1 MRDLPV
7 QCHFPIMLE
16 PLFVAYPETLTCEGL
31 LTIWAVVRTART
43 VLSRY
48 TLDPDRV
55 EQHAALKVHFYSGAI
70 QVGAC
75 KAKSNDIR
83 DLKMQLYFYHIV

>member
-1 MRDLPV
+1 
-7 QCHFPIMLE
+7 MLE

-43 VLSRY
+43 VLNRY

-55 EQHAALKVHFYSGAI
+55 EQHAALKVHFYRAHL
-70 QVGAC
+70 
-75 KAKSNDIR
+75 
-83 DLKMQLYFYHIV
+83 DL

>member
-1 MRDLPV
+1 
-7 QCHFPIMLE
+7 MLE

-55 EQHAALKVHFYSGAI
+55 EQHAALKKIFKKIKKLHFYRGP
-70 QVGAC
+70 
-75 KAKSNDIR
+75 
-83 DLKMQLYFYHIV
+83 